1 MAIIDDVPQE
11 QMPPE
16 SVQKSAQSS
25 DSGITPESIKS
36 KMRVPPQFKDAYE
49 RVVVAGMKIMFDQ
62 STHAFAMKRVQ
73 QGEGSVGQRLGNAV
87 AGLLSL
93 ILEKGKGGIPPQ
105 VVVPAGITLLVSAA
119 DFMNRSGIEAV
130 PAKEVGVATEVMI
143 DDVLKMFKIDPAK
156 AAALEPPGGL
166 VDNTPAG
173 EPQPP
178 EAPMG
183 EPQPPEEEPLP

>member
-1 MAIIDDVPQE
+1 MANGIIDEE
-11 QMPPE
+11 QAPAAEAAPPE
-16 SVQKSAQSS
+16 APTPEKGAPSPGG
-25 DSGITPESIKS
+25 DLTPESIKA
-36 KMRVPPQFKDAYE
+36 KLQVPPQFKDAFE

-87 AGLLSL
+87 ASMLSV

-130 PAKEVGVATEVMI
+130 SAKEIGVATEVMI

-156 AAALEPPGGL
+156 AAALKPPGGL
-166 VDNTPAG
+166 VDNAPVD
-173 EPQPP
+173 
-178 EAPMG
+178 EA
-183 EPQPPEEEPLP
+183 QPPEEEPMP